1 MASPKP
7 RRLATVAIWRC
18 GFSNASPYGVTASP
32 KPRRM
37 ASHWWRSGV
46 ANTSRVGDVQPIY
59 TLRNPQRSHNISA
72 ILGRSRGKDEAEE
85 RALHLIKEVLPVSM
99 LKITSTGIRIT
110 SNRHM
115 NQYPVDV
122 LYLHYFQLFRSDEIN
137 DPTLFL
143 W

>member
-1 MASPKP
+1 MAL
-7 RRLATVAIWRC
+7 RLFQRLAVWRYGVAK
-18 GFSNASPYGVTASP
+18 APPYGVALVAFRCCQHLAGW
-32 KPRRM
+32 RRSTY
-37 ASHWWRSGV
+37 A
-46 ANTSRVGDVQPIY
+46 IY

>member
-1 MASPKP
+1 MALRRRQSPAVWRRIGGVPVLPTP
-7 RRLATVAIWRC
+7 RGLATFNGKALL
-18 GFSNASPYGVTASP
+18 VTA
-32 KPRRM
+32 
-37 ASHWWRSGV
+37 
-46 ANTSRVGDVQPIY
+46 IY